1 MAKTVSRKERKM
13 PENSLVK
20 AALNK
25 AMALCAR
32 REYCSGDIRA
42 KLESWGLNSSEVK
55 SVISALIKEDFINDK
70 RYAEAFVKD
79 KYRHNKWGKVKITA
93 HLKAKNISSE
103 LISLALE
110 SLDDD
115 QYKLM
120 VRETLDSH
128 RKFVKAKNQYD
139 LKGKLLRFGL
149 SKGFESHLLYDIL
162 NDLK

>member
-1 MAKTVSRKERKM
+1 MVRTVLRKERKV
-13 PENSLVK
+13 PENSIFK
-20 AALNK
+20 TALNK

-32 REYCSGDIRA
+32 REFCSWDIQV
-42 KLESWGLNSSEVK
+42 KLESWGLNSSDAK
-55 SVISALIKEDFINDK
+55 SVISTLINEDFINDI

-79 KYRHNKWGKVKITA
+79 KYRQNKWGKVKIAA
-93 HLKAKNISSE
+93 HLKAKNIASE
-103 LISLALE
+103 LISSALA

-115 QYKLM
+115 QYRQM
-120 VRETLDSH
+120 IRDTLDSH

-162 NDLK
+162 NEID